1 MSYEAVPRPVWWRDA
16 SWWVLV
22 AVVVMVFFFLGAGS
36 TFGPGMNIAPWQ
48 VVVASTGLVLG
59 FIGLLLQR
67 FRPEWGVA
75 VTAVGMYAYA
85 TSALLVWPL
94 GYLVVAY
101 EAYFISAKLMLR
113 RKLWL
118 TLLLLGSVYAMAWGT
133 IYNARKGRDGD
144 FAWGGEDFRTAE
156 FWAFWGVIA
165 LLTAVTIALMWLAGR
180 FSLRRD
186 QAVEALAARAELA
199 TVSER
204 NRIAR
209 ELHDIVAHSLTV
221 VIAQADGGR
230 YAGRKDPD
238 KAIEALDTIAARG
251 RSALTQMRELLS
263 VLHDDAPSPRSTTVT
278 PGVAGV
284 PDLVAD
290 AKRNG
295 VEVQLHVTGE
305 PHQLDEVRDLS
316 VYRIVQES
324 LTNVLKHAG
333 AVPAQ
338 VRLEWEPA
346 QVTISVDNAPGDD
359 RIEGSGRGL
368 TGIRQRVAIHG
379 GEAKWG
385 ASALYPG
392 GWNVTATVPYA
403 KED

>member
-1 MSYEAVPRPVWWRDA
+1 MSYEAVLRPVWWRDA
-16 SWWVLV
+16 SWWVFVSIAGFLY
-22 AVVVMVFFFLGAGS
+22 FFLGVGA
-36 TFGPGMNIAPWQ
+36 TFGSGMVSSTWQ
-48 VVVASTGLVLG
+48 VVLAFVGLITS

-67 FRPEWGVA
+67 FRPEPGVA
-75 VTAVGMYAYA
+75 VVALGMFIFAA
-85 TSALLVWPL
+85 SAMLVWAL

-101 EAYFISAKLMLR
+101 EAYFISAKLTLR

-118 TLLLLGSVYAMAWGT
+118 TLLLLGSFFAMVWGT
-133 IYNARKGRDGD
+133 FYNAGTTNGD
-144 FAWGGEDFRTAE
+144 LAWAGADFRAAE
-156 FWAFWGVIA
+156 FWLFWGLII
-165 LLTAVTIALMWLAGR
+165 LLTAVTVALMWLTGR
-180 FSLRRD
+180 YSLRRD

-230 YAGRKDPD
+230 YAGRKDPA

-290 AKRNG
+290 AKRSG
-295 VEVQLHVTGE
+295 VQVELHVTGE
-305 PHQLDEVRDLS
+305 PRQLDEVRDLS

-333 AVPAQ
+333 SVPAQ

-346 QVTISVDNAPGDD
+346 QVTISVDNAPGDEQ
-359 RIEGSGRGL
+359 IEGSGRGL

-379 GEAKWG
+379 SQAKWG
-385 ASALYPG
+385 ASAVYPG
-392 GWNVTATVPYA
+392 GWNVTATVPFA

>member
-16 SWWVLV
+16 SWWVFVSIAGFLYL
-22 AVVVMVFFFLGAGS
+22 FLGVGAALGS
-36 TFGPGMNIAPWQ
+36 GIENSTWQ
-48 VVVASTGLVLG
+48 VVLAITGLVIS

-67 FRPEWGVA
+67 FRPEPGVA
-75 VTAVGMYAYA
+75 VVALGMFIFAASAMLVG
-85 TSALLVWPL
+85 PL

-101 EAYFISAKLMLR
+101 EAYFISAKLTLR

-118 TLLLLGSVYAMAWGT
+118 TLLLLGSFFAMVWAT
-133 IYNARKGRDGD
+133 CYNAGTTGV
-144 FAWGGEDFRTAE
+144 GVDFRTAE
-156 FWAFWGVIA
+156 FWLFWGLII
-165 LLTAVTIALMWLAGR
+165 LLTAVTVALMWLTGR
-180 FSLRRD
+180 YSLRRD

-284 PDLVAD
+284 PDLVED

-295 VEVQLHVTGE
+295 VQVELHVTGE

-333 AVPAQ
+333 SVPAQ
-338 VRLEWEPA
+338 VRLEWEPV
-346 QVTISVDNAPGDD
+346 QVTISVDNAPGDEQ
-359 RIEGSGRGL
+359 IEGSGRGL

-379 GEAKWG
+379 GKATWG
-385 ASALYPG
+385 ASAVYPG
-392 GWNVTATVPYA
+392 GWNVTATVPFA

>member
-1 MSYEAVPRPVWWRDA
+1 MWWRDA
-16 SWWVLV
+16 SWWVFVSIAGFLYL
-22 AVVVMVFFFLGAGS
+22 FLGVGA
-36 TFGPGMNIAPWQ
+36 TFGSGMVSSTWQ
-48 VVVASTGLVLG
+48 VVFAFVGLITS

-67 FRPEWGVA
+67 FRPEPGVA
-75 VTAVGMYAYA
+75 VVALGMFIFAA
-85 TSALLVWPL
+85 SAMLVWPL
-94 GYLVVAY
+94 GYWVVAY
-101 EAYFISAKLMLR
+101 EAYFISAKLTLR

-118 TLLLLGSVYAMAWGT
+118 TLLLLGSFFAMVWGT
-133 IYNARKGRDGD
+133 FYNAGTTNGD
-144 FAWGGEDFRTAE
+144 LAWAGADFRAAE
-156 FWAFWGVIA
+156 FWLFWGLII
-165 LLTAVTIALMWLAGR
+165 LLTAVTVALMWLTGR
-180 FSLRRD
+180 YSLRRD

-333 AVPAQ
+333 SVPAQ

-346 QVTISVDNAPGDD
+346 RVTISVDNAPGDD

-385 ASALYPG
+385 ASAVYPG
-392 GWNVTATVPYA
+392 GWNVTATVPFA

>member
-16 SWWVLV
+16 SWWVFVSIAGFLYL
-22 AVVVMVFFFLGAGS
+22 FLGVGA
-36 TFGPGMNIAPWQ
+36 TFGSGMVSSTWQ
-48 VVVASTGLVLG
+48 VVLAFVGLITS

-67 FRPEWGVA
+67 FRPEPGVA
-75 VTAVGMYAYA
+75 VVALGMFIFAA
-85 TSALLVWPL
+85 SAMLVWPL
-94 GYLVVAY
+94 GYWVVAY
-101 EAYFISAKLMLR
+101 EAYFISAKLTLR

-118 TLLLLGSVYAMAWGT
+118 TLLLLGSFFAMVWGT
-133 IYNARKGRDGD
+133 FYNAGTTNGD
-144 FAWGGEDFRTAE
+144 LAWAGADFRAAE
-156 FWAFWGVIA
+156 FWLFWGLII
-165 LLTAVTIALMWLAGR
+165 LLTAVTVALMWLTGR
-180 FSLRRD
+180 YSLRRD

-230 YAGRKDPD
+230 YAGRKDPA

-284 PDLVAD
+284 PDLVED

-295 VEVQLHVTGE
+295 VQVELHVTGE
-305 PHQLDEVRDLS
+305 PRQLDEVRDLS

-333 AVPAQ
+333 SVPAQ

-346 QVTISVDNAPGDD
+346 RVTISVDNAPGDD

-379 GEAKWG
+379 GQAKWG
-385 ASALYPG
+385 ASAVYPG

>member
-16 SWWVLV
+16 SWWVFVSIAGFLYL
-22 AVVVMVFFFLGAGS
+22 FLGVGA
-36 TFGPGMNIAPWQ
+36 TFGSGMVSSTWQ
-48 VVVASTGLVLG
+48 VVFAFVGLITS

-67 FRPEWGVA
+67 FRPEPGVA
-75 VTAVGMYAYA
+75 VVALGMFIFAA
-85 TSALLVWPL
+85 SAMLVWPL

-101 EAYFISAKLMLR
+101 EAYFISAKLTLR
-113 RKLWL
+113 RRFWL
-118 TLLLLGSVYAMAWGT
+118 ALLLFGSFFAMVWGT
-133 IYNARKGRDGD
+133 FYNAGTTNGD
-144 FAWGGEDFRTAE
+144 LAWAGADFRAAE
-156 FWAFWGVIA
+156 FWLFWGLII
-165 LLTAVTIALMWLAGR
+165 LLTAVTVALMWLTGR
-180 FSLRRD
+180 YSLRRD

-333 AVPAQ
+333 SVPAQ

-346 QVTISVDNAPGDD
+346 RVTISVDNAPGDD

-385 ASALYPG
+385 ASAVYPG
-392 GWNVTATVPYA
+392 GWNVTATVPFA

>member
-16 SWWVLV
+16 SWWVFVSIAGFLYL
-22 AVVVMVFFFLGAGS
+22 FLGVGA
-36 TFGPGMNIAPWQ
+36 TFGSGMVSSTWQ
-48 VVVASTGLVLG
+48 VVLAFVGLITS

-67 FRPEWGVA
+67 FRPEPGVA
-75 VTAVGMYAYA
+75 VVALGMFIFAA
-85 TSALLVWPL
+85 SAMLVWPL

-101 EAYFISAKLMLR
+101 EAYFISAKLTLR
-113 RKLWL
+113 RRFWL
-118 TLLLLGSVYAMAWGT
+118 ALLLFGSFFAMVWGT
-133 IYNARKGRDGD
+133 FYNAGTNGV
-144 FAWGGEDFRTAE
+144 GVDFRTAE
-156 FWAFWGVIA
+156 FWLFWGLII
-165 LLTAVTIALMWLAGR
+165 LLTVVTVALMWLTGR
-180 FSLRRD
+180 YSLRRD

-284 PDLVAD
+284 PDLVED

-295 VEVQLHVTGE
+295 VQVELHVTGE

-333 AVPAQ
+333 SVPAQ

-346 QVTISVDNAPGDD
+346 RVTISVDNAPGDD

-385 ASALYPG
+385 ASAVYPG
-392 GWNVTATVPYA
+392 GWNVTATVPFA

>member
-16 SWWVLV
+16 SWWVFV
-22 AVVVMVFFFLGAGS
+22 AIAGFLYFFLGVGA
-36 TFGPGMNIAPWQ
+36 TFGSGIVSSTWQ
-48 VVVASTGLVLG
+48 VVLAVVGLITS

-67 FRPEWGVA
+67 FRPEPGVA
-75 VTAVGMYAYA
+75 VVALGMFFFAA
-85 TSALLVWPL
+85 SAMLVWPL

-101 EAYFISAKLMLR
+101 EAYFISAKLTLR

-118 TLLLLGSVYAMAWGT
+118 TLLLLGSFFAMVWAT
-133 IYNARKGRDGD
+133 CYNAGTTGV
-144 FAWGGEDFRTAE
+144 GVDFRTAE
-156 FWAFWGVIA
+156 FWLFWGLIV
-165 LLTAVTIALMWLAGR
+165 LLTVLTVALMWLTGR
-180 FSLRRD
+180 YSLRRD

-263 VLHDDAPSPRSTTVT
+263 VLHEDAPSPRSTSVT

-284 PDLVAD
+284 PDLVED
-290 AKRNG
+290 AKRSG
-295 VEVQLHVTGE
+295 VQVQLKVIGE
-305 PHQLDEVRDLS
+305 PRQLDEVRDLS

-346 QVTISVDNAPGDD
+346 RVFISVDNAPGDEQ
-359 RIEGSGRGL
+359 IEGSGRGL

-379 GEAKWG
+379 GTAKWG
-385 ASALYPG
+385 ASAVYPG

>member
-16 SWWVLV
+16 SWWVFVSIAGFLYL
-22 AVVVMVFFFLGAGS
+22 FLGVGAALGS
-36 TFGPGMNIAPWQ
+36 GIVSSTWQ
-48 VVVASTGLVLG
+48 VVLAVVGLITS

-67 FRPEWGVA
+67 FRPEPGVA
-75 VTAVGMYAYA
+75 VVALGMFIFAASAMLVG
-85 TSALLVWPL
+85 PL

-101 EAYFISAKLMLR
+101 EAYFISAKLTLR

-118 TLLLLGSVYAMAWGT
+118 TLLLLGSFFAMVWAT
-133 IYNARKGRDGD
+133 CYNAGTTGV
-144 FAWGGEDFRTAE
+144 GVDFRTAD
-156 FWAFWGVIA
+156 FWLFWGLIV
-165 LLTAVTIALMWLAGR
+165 LLTVLTVALMWLTGR
-180 FSLRRD
+180 YSLRRD

-284 PDLVAD
+284 PDLVED
-290 AKRNG
+290 AKRSG
-295 VEVQLHVTGE
+295 VQVELHVTGE

-333 AVPAQ
+333 SVPAK
-338 VRLEWEPA
+338 VRLEWEPV
-346 QVTISVDNAPGDD
+346 QVTISVDNAPGDEQ
-359 RIEGSGRGL
+359 IEGSGRGL

-385 ASALYPG
+385 ASAVYPG
-392 GWNVTATVPYA
+392 GWNVTATVPFA

>member
-16 SWWVLV
+16 SWWVFVSIAGFLY
-22 AVVVMVFFFLGAGS
+22 FFLGAGA
-36 TFGPGMNIAPWQ
+36 TFGSGIVSATWQ
-48 VVVASTGLVLG
+48 VVLAVVGLITS

-67 FRPEWGVA
+67 FRPEPGVA
-75 VTAVGMYAYA
+75 VVALGMFFFAA
-85 TSALLVWPL
+85 SAMLVWPL

-101 EAYFISAKLMLR
+101 EAYFISAKLTLR

-118 TLLLLGSVYAMAWGT
+118 TLLLLGSFFAMVWAT
-133 IYNARKGRDGD
+133 CYNAGTTGV
-144 FAWGGEDFRTAE
+144 GVDFRTAE
-156 FWAFWGVIA
+156 FWLFWGLIV
-165 LLTAVTIALMWLAGR
+165 LLTVLTVALMWLTGR
-180 FSLRRD
+180 YSLRRD

-263 VLHDDAPSPRSTTVT
+263 VLHEDAPSPRSTSVT

-284 PDLVAD
+284 PDLVED
-290 AKRNG
+290 AKRSG
-295 VEVQLHVTGE
+295 VQVQLKVIGE
-305 PHQLDEVRDLS
+305 PRQLDEVRDLS

-346 QVTISVDNAPGDD
+346 RVFISVDNAPGDEQ
-359 RIEGSGRGL
+359 IEGSGRGL

>member
-1 MSYEAVPRPVWWRDA
+1 MWWRDA
-16 SWWVLV
+16 SWWVFVSIAGFLY
-22 AVVVMVFFFLGAGS
+22 FFLGAGA
-36 TFGPGMNIAPWQ
+36 TFGSGIVSSTWQ
-48 VVVASTGLVLG
+48 VVLAVVGLITS

-67 FRPEWGVA
+67 FRPEPGVA
-75 VTAVGMYAYA
+75 VVALGMFIFAA
-85 TSALLVWPL
+85 SAMLVWPL
-94 GYLVVAY
+94 GYWVVAY
-101 EAYFISAKLMLR
+101 EAYFISAKLTLR

-118 TLLLLGSVYAMAWGT
+118 TLLLLGSFFAMVWAT
-133 IYNARKGRDGD
+133 CYNAGTTGV
-144 FAWGGEDFRTAE
+144 GVDFRTAD
-156 FWAFWGVIA
+156 FWLFWGLII
-165 LLTAVTIALMWLAGR
+165 LLTAVTVALMWLTGR
-180 FSLRRD
+180 YSLRRD

-295 VEVQLHVTGE
+295 VQVELHVTGE
-305 PHQLDEVRDLS
+305 PRQLDEVRDLS

-333 AVPAQ
+333 SVPAQ

-346 QVTISVDNAPGDD
+346 RVTISVDNAPGDEQ
-359 RIEGSGRGL
+359 IEGSGRGL

-385 ASALYPG
+385 ASAVYPG
-392 GWNVTATVPYA
+392 GWNVTATVPFA

>member
-1 MSYEAVPRPVWWRDA
+1 MWWRDA
-16 SWWVLV
+16 SWWVFVSIAGFLYL
-22 AVVVMVFFFLGAGS
+22 FLGVGAALGS
-36 TFGPGMNIAPWQ
+36 GIENSTWQ
-48 VVVASTGLVLG
+48 VVLAITGLVIS

-67 FRPEWGVA
+67 FRPEPGVA
-75 VTAVGMYAYA
+75 VVALGMFIFAASAMLVG
-85 TSALLVWPL
+85 PL

-101 EAYFISAKLMLR
+101 EAYFISAKLTLR

-118 TLLLLGSVYAMAWGT
+118 TLLLLGSFFAMVWAT
-133 IYNARKGRDGD
+133 CYNAGTTGV
-144 FAWGGEDFRTAE
+144 GVDFRTAE
-156 FWAFWGVIA
+156 FWLFWGLII
-165 LLTAVTIALMWLAGR
+165 LLTAVTVALMWLTGR
-180 FSLRRD
+180 YSLRRD

-263 VLHDDAPSPRSTTVT
+263 VLHEDAPSPRSTTVT

-284 PDLVAD
+284 PDLVED

-295 VEVQLHVTGE
+295 VQVELHVTGE

-333 AVPAQ
+333 SVPAQ

-346 QVTISVDNAPGDD
+346 QVTISVDNAPGDEQ
-359 RIEGSGRGL
+359 IEGSGRGL

-385 ASALYPG
+385 ASAVYPG
-392 GWNVTATVPYA
+392 GWNVTATVPFA

>member
-16 SWWVLV
+16 SWWVFV
-22 AVVVMVFFFLGAGS
+22 AIAGFLYFFLGVGA
-36 TFGPGMNIAPWQ
+36 TFGSGIVSSTWQ
-48 VVVASTGLVLG
+48 VVLAVVGLITS

-67 FRPEWGVA
+67 FRPEPGVA
-75 VTAVGMYAYA
+75 VVALGMFIFAA
-85 TSALLVWPL
+85 SAMLVWPL
-94 GYLVVAY
+94 GYWVVAY
-101 EAYFISAKLMLR
+101 EAYFISAKLTLR

-118 TLLLLGSVYAMAWGT
+118 TLLLLGSFFAMVWAT
-133 IYNARKGRDGD
+133 CYNAGTTGV
-144 FAWGGEDFRTAE
+144 GVDFRTAE
-156 FWAFWGVIA
+156 FWLFWGLIV
-165 LLTAVTIALMWLAGR
+165 LLTVLTVALMWLTGR
-180 FSLRRD
+180 YSLRRD

-263 VLHDDAPSPRSTTVT
+263 VLHEDAPSPRSTSVT

-284 PDLVAD
+284 PDLVED
-290 AKRNG
+290 AKRSG
-295 VEVQLHVTGE
+295 VQVQLKVIGE
-305 PHQLDEVRDLS
+305 PRQLDEVRDLS

-346 QVTISVDNAPGDD
+346 RVFISVDNAPGDEQ
-359 RIEGSGRGL
+359 IEGSGRGL

-379 GEAKWG
+379 GTARWG
-385 ASALYPG
+385 ASAVYPG

>member
-16 SWWVLV
+16 SWWVFVSIAGFLY
-22 AVVVMVFFFLGAGS
+22 FFLGADA
-36 TFGPGMNIAPWQ
+36 TFGSGIVSATWQ
-48 VVVASTGLVLG
+48 VVLAVVGLITS

-67 FRPEWGVA
+67 FRPEPGVA
-75 VTAVGMYAYA
+75 VVALGMFFFAA
-85 TSALLVWPL
+85 SAMLVWPL

-101 EAYFISAKLMLR
+101 EAYFISAKLTLR

-118 TLLLLGSVYAMAWGT
+118 TLLLLGSFFAMVWAT
-133 IYNARKGRDGD
+133 CYNAGTTGV
-144 FAWGGEDFRTAE
+144 GVDFRTAE
-156 FWAFWGVIA
+156 FWLFWGLIV
-165 LLTAVTIALMWLAGR
+165 LLTVLTVALMWLTGR
-180 FSLRRD
+180 YSLRRD

-263 VLHDDAPSPRSTTVT
+263 VLHEDAPSPRSTSVT

-284 PDLVAD
+284 PDLVED
-290 AKRNG
+290 AKRSG
-295 VEVQLHVTGE
+295 VQVQLKVIGE
-305 PHQLDEVRDLS
+305 PRQLDEVRDLS

-346 QVTISVDNAPGDD
+346 RVFISVDNAPGDEQ
-359 RIEGSGRGL
+359 IEGSGRGL

>member
-1 MSYEAVPRPVWWRDA
+1 MWWRDA
-16 SWWVLV
+16 SWWVFVSIAGFLYL
-22 AVVVMVFFFLGAGS
+22 FLGVGAALGS
-36 TFGPGMNIAPWQ
+36 GIVSSTWQ
-48 VVVASTGLVLG
+48 VVLAVVGLITS

-67 FRPEWGVA
+67 FRPEPGVA
-75 VTAVGMYAYA
+75 VVALGMFIFAASAMLVG
-85 TSALLVWPL
+85 PL

-101 EAYFISAKLMLR
+101 EAYFISAKLTLR

-118 TLLLLGSVYAMAWGT
+118 TLLLLGSFFAMVWAT
-133 IYNARKGRDGD
+133 CYNAGTTGV
-144 FAWGGEDFRTAE
+144 GVDFRTAD
-156 FWAFWGVIA
+156 FWLFWGLIV
-165 LLTAVTIALMWLAGR
+165 LLTVLTVALMWLTGR
-180 FSLRRD
+180 YSLRRD

-284 PDLVAD
+284 PDLVED
-290 AKRNG
+290 AKRSG
-295 VEVQLHVTGE
+295 VQVELHVTGE

-333 AVPAQ
+333 SVPAK
-338 VRLEWEPA
+338 VRLEWEPV
-346 QVTISVDNAPGDD
+346 QVTISVDNAPGDEQ
-359 RIEGSGRGL
+359 IEGSGRGL

-385 ASALYPG
+385 ASAVYPG
-392 GWNVTATVPYA
+392 GWNVTATVPFA

>member
-16 SWWVLV
+16 SWWVFVSIAGFLY
-22 AVVVMVFFFLGAGS
+22 FFLGAGA
-36 TFGPGMNIAPWQ
+36 TFGSGIVSATWQ
-48 VVVASTGLVLG
+48 VVFAFVGLITS

-67 FRPEWGVA
+67 FRPEPGVA
-75 VTAVGMYAYA
+75 VVALGMFFFAA
-85 TSALLVWPL
+85 SAMLVWPL

-101 EAYFISAKLMLR
+101 EAYFISAKLTLR

-118 TLLLLGSVYAMAWGT
+118 TLLLLGSFFAMVWAT
-133 IYNARKGRDGD
+133 CYNAGTTGV
-144 FAWGGEDFRTAE
+144 GVDFRTAE
-156 FWAFWGVIA
+156 FWLFWGLIV
-165 LLTAVTIALMWLAGR
+165 LLTVLTVALMWLTGR
-180 FSLRRD
+180 YSLRRD

-263 VLHDDAPSPRSTTVT
+263 VLHEDAPSPRSTSVT

-290 AKRNG
+290 AKRSG
-295 VEVQLHVTGE
+295 VQVQLKVIGE
-305 PHQLDEVRDLS
+305 PRQLDEVRDLS

-346 QVTISVDNAPGDD
+346 RVFISVDNAPGDEQL
-359 RIEGSGRGL
+359 EGSGRGL

-379 GEAKWG
+379 GTAKWG
-385 ASALYPG
+385 ASAVYPG

>member
-16 SWWVLV
+16 SWWVFV
-22 AVVVMVFFFLGAGS
+22 AIAGFLYFFLGVGA
-36 TFGPGMNIAPWQ
+36 TFGSGIVSSTWQ
-48 VVVASTGLVLG
+48 VVLAVVGLITS

-67 FRPEWGVA
+67 FRPEPGVA
-75 VTAVGMYAYA
+75 VVALGMFFFAA
-85 TSALLVWPL
+85 SAMLVWPL

-101 EAYFISAKLMLR
+101 EAYFISAKLTLR

-118 TLLLLGSVYAMAWGT
+118 TLLLLGSFFAMVWAT
-133 IYNARKGRDGD
+133 CYNAGTTGV
-144 FAWGGEDFRTAE
+144 GVDFRTAE
-156 FWAFWGVIA
+156 FWLFWGLIV
-165 LLTAVTIALMWLAGR
+165 LLTVLTVALMWLTGR
-180 FSLRRD
+180 YSLRRD

-263 VLHDDAPSPRSTTVT
+263 VLHEDAPSPRSTSVT

-284 PDLVAD
+284 PDLVED
-290 AKRNG
+290 AKRSG
-295 VEVQLHVTGE
+295 VQVQLKVIGE
-305 PHQLDEVRDLS
+305 PRQLDEVRDLS

-346 QVTISVDNAPGDD
+346 RVFISVDNAPGDEQ
-359 RIEGSGRGL
+359 IEGSGRGL

-379 GEAKWG
+379 GTARWG
-385 ASALYPG
+385 ASAVYPG

>member
-16 SWWVLV
+16 SWWVFVSIAGFLYL
-22 AVVVMVFFFLGAGS
+22 FLGVGA
-36 TFGPGMNIAPWQ
+36 TFGSGMVSSTWQ
-48 VVVASTGLVLG
+48 VVFAFVGLITS

-67 FRPEWGVA
+67 FRPEPGVA
-75 VTAVGMYAYA
+75 VVALGMFIFAA
-85 TSALLVWPL
+85 SAMLVWPL
-94 GYLVVAY
+94 GYWVVAY
-101 EAYFISAKLMLR
+101 EAYFISAKLTLR

-118 TLLLLGSVYAMAWGT
+118 TLLLLGSFFAMVWGT
-133 IYNARKGRDGD
+133 FYNAGTNGD
-144 FAWGGEDFRTAE
+144 LAWAGVDFRTAE
-156 FWAFWGVIA
+156 FWLFWGLII
-165 LLTAVTIALMWLAGR
+165 LLTAVTVALMWLAGR
-180 FSLRRD
+180 YSLRRD

-284 PDLVAD
+284 PDLVED

-333 AVPAQ
+333 SVPAQ

-346 QVTISVDNAPGDD
+346 RVTISVDNAPGDG

-385 ASALYPG
+385 ASAVYPG
-392 GWNVTATVPYA
+392 GWNVTATVPFA

>member
-16 SWWVLV
+16 SWWVFV
-22 AVVVMVFFFLGAGS
+22 AIAGFLYFFLGVGA
-36 TFGPGMNIAPWQ
+36 TFGSGMVSSTWQ
-48 VVVASTGLVLG
+48 VVLAFVGLITS

-67 FRPEWGVA
+67 FRPEPGVA
-75 VTAVGMYAYA
+75 VVALGMFIFAA
-85 TSALLVWPL
+85 SAMLVWAL

-101 EAYFISAKLMLR
+101 EAYFISAKLTLR

-118 TLLLLGSVYAMAWGT
+118 TLLLLGSFFAMVWGT
-133 IYNARKGRDGD
+133 FYNAGTTNGD
-144 FAWGGEDFRTAE
+144 LAWAGADFRAAE
-156 FWAFWGVIA
+156 FWLFWGLII
-165 LLTAVTIALMWLAGR
+165 LLTAVTVALMWLTGR
-180 FSLRRD
+180 YSLRRD

-230 YAGRKDPD
+230 YAGRKDPA

-290 AKRNG
+290 AKRSG
-295 VEVQLHVTGE
+295 VQVELHVTGE
-305 PHQLDEVRDLS
+305 PRQLDEVRDLS

-333 AVPAQ
+333 SVPAQ

-346 QVTISVDNAPGDD
+346 QVTISVDNAPGDEQ
-359 RIEGSGRGL
+359 IEGSGRGL

-379 GEAKWG
+379 GQAKWG
-385 ASALYPG
+385 ASAVYPG
-392 GWNVTATVPYA
+392 GWNVTATVPFA

>member
-1 MSYEAVPRPVWWRDA
+1 MWWRDA
-16 SWWVLV
+16 SWWVFVSIAGFLY
-22 AVVVMVFFFLGAGS
+22 FFLGAGA
-36 TFGPGMNIAPWQ
+36 TFGSGIVSSTWQ
-48 VVVASTGLVLG
+48 VVLAVVGLITS

-67 FRPEWGVA
+67 FRPEPGVA
-75 VTAVGMYAYA
+75 VVALGMFIFAA
-85 TSALLVWPL
+85 SAMLVWPL

-101 EAYFISAKLMLR
+101 EAYFISAKLTLR

-118 TLLLLGSVYAMAWGT
+118 TLLLLGSFFAMVWAT
-133 IYNARKGRDGD
+133 CYNAGTTGV
-144 FAWGGEDFRTAE
+144 GVDFRTAD
-156 FWAFWGVIA
+156 FWLFWGLIV
-165 LLTAVTIALMWLAGR
+165 LLIVLTVALMWLTGR
-180 FSLRRD
+180 YSLRRD

-284 PDLVAD
+284 PDLVED
-290 AKRNG
+290 AKRSG
-295 VEVQLHVTGE
+295 VQVELHVTGE

-333 AVPAQ
+333 SVPAK
-338 VRLEWEPA
+338 VRLEWEPV
-346 QVTISVDNAPGDD
+346 QVTISVDNAPGDEQ
-359 RIEGSGRGL
+359 IEGSGRGL

-379 GEAKWG
+379 GEATWG
-385 ASALYPG
+385 ASAVYPG
-392 GWNVTATVPYA
+392 GWNVTATVPFA

>member
-16 SWWVLV
+16 SWWVFVSIAGFLY
-22 AVVVMVFFFLGAGS
+22 FFLGADA
-36 TFGPGMNIAPWQ
+36 TFGSGIVSSTWQ
-48 VVVASTGLVLG
+48 VVLAVVGLITS

-67 FRPEWGVA
+67 FRPEPGVA
-75 VTAVGMYAYA
+75 VVALGMFIFAA
-85 TSALLVWPL
+85 SAMLVWPL

-101 EAYFISAKLMLR
+101 EAYFISAKLTLR

-118 TLLLLGSVYAMAWGT
+118 TLLLLGSFFAMVWAT
-133 IYNARKGRDGD
+133 CYNAGTTGV
-144 FAWGGEDFRTAE
+144 GVDFRTAD
-156 FWAFWGVIA
+156 FWLFWGLIV
-165 LLTAVTIALMWLAGR
+165 LLTVLTVALMWLTGR
-180 FSLRRD
+180 YSLRRD

-284 PDLVAD
+284 PDLVED
-290 AKRNG
+290 AKRSG
-295 VEVQLHVTGE
+295 VQVELHVTGE

-333 AVPAQ
+333 SVPAK
-338 VRLEWEPA
+338 VRLEWEPV
-346 QVTISVDNAPGDD
+346 QVTISVDNAPGDEQ
-359 RIEGSGRGL
+359 IEGSGRGL

-379 GEAKWG
+379 GEATWG
-385 ASALYPG
+385 ASAVYPG
-392 GWNVTATVPYA
+392 GWNVTATVPFA

>member
-1 MSYEAVPRPVWWRDA
+1 MWWRDA
-16 SWWVLV
+16 SWWVFVSIAGFLY
-22 AVVVMVFFFLGAGS
+22 FFLGAGA
-36 TFGPGMNIAPWQ
+36 TFGSGIVSSTWQ
-48 VVVASTGLVLG
+48 VVLAVVGLITS

-67 FRPEWGVA
+67 FRPEPGVA
-75 VTAVGMYAYA
+75 VVALGMFIFAA
-85 TSALLVWPL
+85 SAMLVWPL

-101 EAYFISAKLMLR
+101 EAYFISAKLTLR

-118 TLLLLGSVYAMAWGT
+118 TLLLLGSFFAMVWAT
-133 IYNARKGRDGD
+133 CYNAGTTGV
-144 FAWGGEDFRTAE
+144 GVDFRTAD
-156 FWAFWGVIA
+156 FWLFWGLIV
-165 LLTAVTIALMWLAGR
+165 LLTVLTVALMWLTGR
-180 FSLRRD
+180 YSLRRD

-284 PDLVAD
+284 PDLVED
-290 AKRNG
+290 AKRSG
-295 VEVQLHVTGE
+295 VQVELHVTGE

-333 AVPAQ
+333 SVPAQ
-338 VRLEWEPA
+338 VRLEWEPV
-346 QVTISVDNAPGDD
+346 QVTISVDNAPGDEQ
-359 RIEGSGRGL
+359 IEGSGRGL

-379 GEAKWG
+379 GEATWG
-385 ASALYPG
+385 ASAVYPG
-392 GWNVTATVPYA
+392 GWNVTATVPFA

>member
-1 MSYEAVPRPVWWRDA
+1 MWWRDA
-16 SWWVLV
+16 SWWVFVSIAGFLY
-22 AVVVMVFFFLGAGS
+22 FFLGAGA
-36 TFGPGMNIAPWQ
+36 TFGSGIVSSTWQ
-48 VVVASTGLVLG
+48 VVLAVVGLITS

-67 FRPEWGVA
+67 FRPEPGVA
-75 VTAVGMYAYA
+75 VVALGMFIFAA
-85 TSALLVWPL
+85 SAMLVWPL

-101 EAYFISAKLMLR
+101 EAYFISAKLTLR

-118 TLLLLGSVYAMAWGT
+118 TLLLLGSFFAMVWAT
-133 IYNARKGRDGD
+133 CYNAGTTGV
-144 FAWGGEDFRTAE
+144 GVDFRTAD
-156 FWAFWGVIA
+156 FWLFWGLIV
-165 LLTAVTIALMWLAGR
+165 LLTVLTVALMWLTGR
-180 FSLRRD
+180 YSLRRD

-284 PDLVAD
+284 PDLVED
-290 AKRNG
+290 AKRSG
-295 VEVQLHVTGE
+295 VQVELHVTGE

-333 AVPAQ
+333 SVPAK
-338 VRLEWEPA
+338 VRLEWEPV
-346 QVTISVDNAPGDD
+346 QVTISVDNAPGDEQ
-359 RIEGSGRGL
+359 IEGSGRGL

-379 GEAKWG
+379 GEATWG
-385 ASALYPG
+385 ASAVYPG
-392 GWNVTATVPYA
+392 GWNVTATVPFA

>member
-1 MSYEAVPRPVWWRDA
+1 MWWRDA
-16 SWWVLV
+16 SWWVFVSIAGFLYL
-22 AVVVMVFFFLGAGS
+22 FLGVGAALGS
-36 TFGPGMNIAPWQ
+36 GIENSTWQ
-48 VVVASTGLVLG
+48 VVLAITGLVIS

-67 FRPEWGVA
+67 FRPEPGVA
-75 VTAVGMYAYA
+75 VVALGMFIFAASAV
-85 TSALLVWPL
+85 LVWPL
-94 GYLVVAY
+94 GYWVVAY
-101 EAYFISAKLMLR
+101 EAYFISAKLTLR

-118 TLLLLGSVYAMAWGT
+118 TLLLLGSFFAMVWAT
-133 IYNARKGRDGD
+133 CYNAGTTGV
-144 FAWGGEDFRTAE
+144 GVDFRTAE
-156 FWAFWGVIA
+156 FWLFWGLII
-165 LLTAVTIALMWLAGR
+165 LLTAVTVALMWLTGR
-180 FSLRRD
+180 YSLRRD

-263 VLHDDAPSPRSTTVT
+263 VLHEDAPSPRSTTVT

-284 PDLVAD
+284 PDLVED

-295 VEVQLHVTGE
+295 VQVELHVTGE

-333 AVPAQ
+333 SVPAQ

-346 QVTISVDNAPGDD
+346 QVTISVDNAPGDEQ
-359 RIEGSGRGL
+359 IEGSGRGL

-385 ASALYPG
+385 ASAVYPG
-392 GWNVTATVPYA
+392 GWNVTATVPFA

>member
-16 SWWVLV
+16 SWWVFVSIAGFLYL
-22 AVVVMVFFFLGAGS
+22 FLGVGA
-36 TFGPGMNIAPWQ
+36 TFGGGMVSSTWQ
-48 VVVASTGLVLG
+48 VALAVTGLITS

-67 FRPEWGVA
+67 FRPEPGVA
-75 VTAVGMYAYA
+75 VTALGMFAYA
-85 TSALLVWPL
+85 ASAKLVWPL
-94 GYLVVAY
+94 GYWVVAY
-101 EAYFISAKLMLR
+101 EAFFISAKLTLR

-118 TLLLLGSVYAMAWGT
+118 TLLLLGSFFAIVWVPF
-133 IYNARKGRDGD
+133 YNAGTTGD
-144 FAWGGEDFRTAE
+144 LDFRTAE
-156 FWAFWGVIA
+156 FWLFWGLII
-165 LLTAVTIALMWLAGR
+165 LLTAVTVALMWLTGR
-180 FSLRRD
+180 YSLRRD

-284 PDLVAD
+284 PDLVED

-295 VEVQLHVTGE
+295 VQVELHVTGE

-333 AVPAQ
+333 SVPAQ
-338 VRLEWEPA
+338 VRLEWEPV
-346 QVTISVDNAPGDD
+346 QVTISVDNAPGDEQ
-359 RIEGSGRGL
+359 IEGSGRGL

-379 GEAKWG
+379 GEATWG
-385 ASALYPG
+385 ASAVYPG
-392 GWNVTATVPYA
+392 GWNVTATVPFA

>member
-16 SWWVLV
+16 SWWVFVSIAGFLYL
-22 AVVVMVFFFLGAGS
+22 FLGVGA
-36 TFGPGMNIAPWQ
+36 TFGSGMENSTWQ
-48 VVVASTGLVLG
+48 VALAVTGLITS
-59 FIGLLLQR
+59 FTGLLLQR

-75 VTAVGMYAYA
+75 VTALGMFFFAA
-85 TSALLVWPL
+85 SAMLVWPL

-101 EAYFISAKLMLR
+101 EAYFISAKLTLR

-118 TLLLLGSVYAMAWGT
+118 TLLLLGSFFAMVWAT
-133 IYNARKGRDGD
+133 CYNAGTTGV
-144 FAWGGEDFRTAE
+144 GVDFRTAE
-156 FWAFWGVIA
+156 FWLFWGLIV
-165 LLTAVTIALMWLAGR
+165 LLTVLTVALMWLTGR
-180 FSLRRD
+180 YSLRRD

-263 VLHDDAPSPRSTTVT
+263 VLHEDAPSPRSTSVT

-290 AKRNG
+290 AKRSG
-295 VEVQLHVTGE
+295 VQVQLKVIGE
-305 PHQLDEVRDLS
+305 PRQLDEVRDLS

-346 QVTISVDNAPGDD
+346 RVFISVDNAPGDEQL
-359 RIEGSGRGL
+359 EGSGRGL

-379 GEAKWG
+379 GTAKWG
-385 ASALYPG
+385 ASAVYPG

>member
-1 MSYEAVPRPVWWRDA
+1 MWWRDA
-16 SWWVLV
+16 SWWVFVSIAGFLY
-22 AVVVMVFFFLGAGS
+22 FFLGAGA
-36 TFGPGMNIAPWQ
+36 TFGSGIVSATWQ
-48 VVVASTGLVLG
+48 VVIAVVGLITS

-67 FRPEWGVA
+67 FRPEPGVA
-75 VTAVGMYAYA
+75 VVALGMFFFAA
-85 TSALLVWPL
+85 SAMLVWPL

-101 EAYFISAKLMLR
+101 EAYFISAKLTLR

-118 TLLLLGSVYAMAWGT
+118 TLLLLGSFFAMVWAT
-133 IYNARKGRDGD
+133 CYNAGTTGV
-144 FAWGGEDFRTAE
+144 GVDFRTAE
-156 FWAFWGVIA
+156 FWLFWGLIV
-165 LLTAVTIALMWLAGR
+165 LLTVLTVALMWLTGR
-180 FSLRRD
+180 YSLRRD

-263 VLHDDAPSPRSTTVT
+263 VLHEDAPSPRSTSVT

-290 AKRNG
+290 AKRSG
-295 VEVQLHVTGE
+295 VQVQLKVIGE
-305 PHQLDEVRDLS
+305 PRQLDEVRDLS

-346 QVTISVDNAPGDD
+346 RVFISVDNAPGDEQL
-359 RIEGSGRGL
+359 EGSGRGL

-379 GEAKWG
+379 GTAKWG
-385 ASALYPG
+385 ASAVYPG